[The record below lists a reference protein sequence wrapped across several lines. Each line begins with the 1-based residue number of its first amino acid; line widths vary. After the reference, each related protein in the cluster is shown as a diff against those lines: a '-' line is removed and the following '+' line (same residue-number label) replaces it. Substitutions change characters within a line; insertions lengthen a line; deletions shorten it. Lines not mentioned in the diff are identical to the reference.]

1 MFTKKTTVIG
11 LWSVYL
17 LAHVLSGVL
26 EHTDRGSVYRYELS
40 KNSKFATAM
49 AKGGAYQ
56 SATSGLATGAFIA
69 AGQDLENCDIAA
81 RPMWVSQADES
92 VTIFTNVNGITV
104 FDCLSQKSGSDDDDD
119 SSSLSDCTE
128 LKLTPNQFKQERLAS
143 DSLQRLMPCPLTSDD
158 KMQCPAE
165 ANGGQYITDPTK
177 DADFDD
183 CSEHRT
189 SSTCITKLNFYS
201 DGYAT
206 VHELAIGFFIFF
218 LLLLTIGALFANDT
232 FSEFQSPKVELLG
245 IIGVVVVHVTLVII
259 ILMRLMYANT
269 IGEEDG
275 SCLGEY
281 MQKTLGYTLEE
292 ESHTGDNVIGG
303 LYLVVVALGIVF
315 VGLNQFGDDAEK
327 LGRSS

>member
-1 MFTKKTTVIG
+1 MNKG
-11 LWSVYL
+11 
-17 LAHVLSGVL
+17 
-26 EHTDRGSVYRYELS
+26 DYE
-40 KNSKFATAM
+40 
-49 AKGGAYQ
+49 GAPKD
-56 SATSGLATGAFIA
+56 ANGFINV
-69 AGQDLENCDIAA
+69 GEDLENCDIAA

-104 FDCLSQKSGSDDDDD
+104 YDCRSQKSGSDDDD
-119 SSSLSDCTE
+119 SSSLSIADCTE

-143 DSLQRLMPCPLTSDD
+143 DNLQRLIPCPLSSDD

-165 ANGGQYITDPTK
+165 AKKGEYIDDPTMP
-177 DADFDD
+177 ADFDD
-183 CSEHRT
+183 CSEHRA

-206 VHELAIGFFIFF
+206 VHEIATGFFIFF
-218 LLLLTIGALFANDT
+218 LLMLTIGAFLDQQS
-232 FSEFQSPKVELLG
+232 FSEFRSPWVELLG
-245 IIGVVVVHVTLVII
+245 IIGVVAVHLILLIT
-259 ILMRLMYANT
+259 ILMRLVYANS

-303 LYLVVVALGIVF
+303 LYMIVLAIGVVLVL
-315 VGLNQFGDDAEK
+315 LNQFQTDGAEK
-327 LGRSS
+327 LGHSP